1 MAKKITDETPLQRFE
16 DDWGGTYSSGQ
27 NAGKEWG
34 KTRGEVERVIKEKV
48 ATMEQNIDGKVG
60 GVIVNNSE
68 VSKDANGK
76 VNITIPTVSN
86 DVTNASNPNAAQA
99 GAVAQH
105 INSINSNMIADIQLG
120 ETSQDGTMVELL
132 FFNAN
137 GDRLDDLTVMIPA
150 AQDVGEIIQPVITT
164 ELLTS
169 ARIKL
174 GDSISLRWGYDCLRK
189 FEGSSERVNYP
200 AQTVAVTV
208 KIGTTTVYTETHA
221 QVAVGT
227 LNTLTLSPDIINQA
241 GTVSISVVATTPI
254 DEETKTS
261 RGSKSVTVI
270 TMDLATTFDPASQL
284 ALSNGYTDAA
294 GQIAIPYTYTVP
306 TGTILKVWVD
316 GVLDAT
322 ENISGTGRNYIYL
335 TASNLSAGRHNVQL
349 IADSAGLLSNAVSV
363 DVLKAGGDTPYL
375 GLRLNTDVSSISS
388 MPLPYDYGSTPL
400 ALAVNQFEE
409 LQLDLAAWNNA
420 SLNSTIYVAVDGV
433 TTQTLS
439 ADRTLQTMSQR
450 FDTAGTHTM
459 TITNGTVVRTFSVVV
474 SAASGVTETETVGYR
489 TKLTATGRSNSEANP
504 ADWGG
509 ITSFQGVDWRTN
521 GWNRGSDG
529 VDSLLLTNGAKAVI
543 DVKPF
548 VQDMTD
554 GDYSIQN
561 RGMTLE
567 MEIMVSQVME
577 RGATI
582 IQSLCDNNNDGY
594 PMGIRIT
601 TEEAG
606 LYFGGVEEITT
617 AEDLVDENGNYI
629 DYEGNIVDEANK
641 VPLKITRPHSTA
653 MNIAIDKW
661 IHLAFVV
668 QPVVDGY
675 GLAMLFINGVLSRA
689 NRYTT
694 SLRQNTPAPITI
706 DSDKADVRIRSLRY
720 YRTPLSADEA
730 VGNWIIDR
738 PTAQQ
743 IQNCHQRNAVGD
755 SNNTTDSDGNIAI
768 NHDTLLNR
776 GRGILTIIRSTDTIA
791 DGAAAGSG
799 TGLSQ
804 MFRCKDKKENFKAD
818 LVKWEPPLDGNG
830 NPIGDGFE
838 ARNIRMRIQGTS
850 SVKYPY
856 KNLRIYLT
864 TQQGDAARSLAIGG
878 VDVTDS
884 AGGYPLRGAGN
895 SIEQAV
901 ICAKTDFVDSSL
913 VMNTGG
919 AHLFNN
925 IMHQLNLDTP
935 PQQYDAR
942 VRQAIDGLPCDVY
955 AGTSENGQLTYCG
968 QFVLNNEK
976 SKSSKIFG
984 MEGVKDANG
993 NEVGYGGFGGTGAQF
1008 SANETSKWHFA
1019 YKSGDQYIRL
1029 WNSTNNQWGNAIQL
1043 GDAAQCGFSV
1053 SNSQIAQTNGH
1064 PNDTTTWSNTP
1075 PSTTSSKPFLWLK
1088 RTESGTSTYYHIT
1101 GPLTF
1106 ALEALNNA
1114 SPMTLFQ
1121 PAGSANSDALADQLA
1136 AEFDNGFE
1144 FNHPEDAKWAN
1155 VDEGQWDNSK
1165 NKWSVK
1171 PLPGARAAVRRFMGW
1186 IYDCVPSA
1194 MRTNPD
1200 YGTQAGWSD
1209 ASKQKWV
1216 STKFKNEIAQ
1226 YFDLNHLLTYYLFT
1240 DYWASV
1246 DQRAKNIIWRTW
1258 DGLKWYSTYYD
1269 GDTAMSIRNDAFMV
1283 YLYNVTRD
1291 TYDSERAKY
1300 AFEGHNSWLWCL
1312 VLANFEDE
1320 LKQCAANLRNQ
1331 LTTEV
1336 MLNEFNNIM
1345 QGNWSERQYNK
1356 SGKLKYIDTIN
1367 DLNYVYTLTGN
1378 RELHRTQFI
1387 TDRARLLDAR
1397 YGSGNY
1403 NGDVITFTV
1412 VRNSSD
1418 TPSALTLKSGDLYYF
1433 GYKLNGLWLQG
1444 PSRAAAGES
1453 LTLNFTQTLATN
1465 DPLMLGGASCI
1476 KELDFTGMGSQLNGT
1491 VGLSLCTM
1499 LSKLVMPATNG
1510 AANAP
1515 LTLGDTAKLEYVDI
1529 TGQTAVNTGTVGMFD
1544 ISKHTRLSTF
1554 LAGGTTLTNIKL
1566 PEGSPLETLVMPS
1579 TLQTLTL
1586 RYLPKLKH
1594 SGLILQGTSNITAL
1608 NFAECPNLSWQTL
1621 MQQCPNIDHIRIEG
1635 MSGRVRSSMLR
1646 PFMNGFRG
1654 LTATG
1659 TEQTYPALIGKVQ
1672 LLDVV
1677 DDFETMQSFFALCGL
1692 ELEQCQYT
1700 EYVFDDTETDPA
1712 NITNEDNQTG
1722 YAYRVEGQEYGVET
1736 PNGYTRSGHVK
1747 VIHDKC
1753 VPVMGLVK
1761 NVTENGQNK
1770 RYMHITPLSKENY
1783 TLFADGTSAAN
1794 AITDNEGIGQDAF
1807 LYVPKYFYKG
1817 VNNYMS
1823 AKKHLFLSGL
1833 TTVPSS
1839 SFTNM
1844 RLVQIPA
1851 MTKFAGQCLDISGS
1865 WLDLAVQGELGVG
1878 NPVLNWIG
1886 TASLYNT
1893 YRVDVSGGFKQVRFP
1908 GLRHNYA
1915 GFAFADADGKCI
1927 SAQSFTMTD
1936 VAGNPAD
1943 FDNEIGDY
1951 IFVNVPDN
1959 AAYLYFSMIATNEA
1973 KFVNGSAFGAMPVTN
1988 QQGTVTGYAAVLLTD
2003 STEIEAIEPNWVEHK
2018 PELIGLYQG
2027 FAEGITTGGT
2037 PTSGLRSLSGKNTSR
2052 GNGTST
2058 INAWTYDSDGNPTD
2072 YPSDSINGTA
2082 QDFYNLARIRT
2093 SQTTVDDGE
2102 YTTVPYETSKDMA
2115 NLMMAW
2121 FGTRDCETICG
2132 NGSTSSYTTG
2142 LRNSRGMGDTRIS
2155 GGSSS
2160 NTTGLNKMWG
2170 LEAWTASMYEWMDNG
2185 CLNAPSF
2192 DTFYKEHRV
2201 EQSNWV
2207 VDYQLNI
2214 KQQDGNERR
2223 VKMATTNQASNVARV
2238 RFGRFC
2244 DIVASAYA
2252 GDSVYATCYAC
2263 YQSANSGKGRVLGR
2277 SGSYALAFAGV
2288 ACAYTNYAASY
2299 SSAYG
2304 GGRLCFFGKIENE
2317 EDVL

>member
-1 MAKKITDETPLQRFE
+1 MAKKITDNTPIQNFE
-16 DDWGGTYSSGQ
+16 DDWGGTYQSGA

-34 KTRGEVERVIKEKV
+34 KTRGEVERVIKAKV
-48 ATMEQNIDGKVG
+48 ASIETAVGGKVA
-60 GVIVNNSE
+60 GVVVNNSE
-68 VSKDANGK
+68 VAKDANGK
-76 VNITIPTVSN
+76 VNLSIPTVSN

-105 INSINSNMIADIQLG
+105 INAINSNLIADIQLG
-120 ETSQDGTMVELL
+120 ETNQDGTMVELN

-137 GDRLDDLTVMIPA
+137 GDKLEDLTVMIPA
-150 AQDVGEIIQPVITT
+150 AQDIGEIIQPVITT

-189 FEGSSERVNYP
+189 FEGASERVNYP
-200 AQTVAVTV
+200 AQTVVVTV

-241 GTVSISVVATTPI
+241 GTVSISVVASTPV
-254 DEETKTS
+254 DEEVKTS

-270 TMDLATTFDPASQL
+270 TMSLATTFDPASQL
-284 ALSNGYTDAA
+284 ALTNGYTNAA

-306 TGTILKVWVD
+306 TDTTLRVWVD

-322 ENISGTGRNYIYL
+322 NTISGTGRNYVYL
-335 TASNLSAGRHNVQL
+335 TASNLAAGRHNIQL
-349 IADSAGLLSNAVSV
+349 IAESAGLLSNAVCV
-363 DVLKAGGDTPYL
+363 DVLKAGGTTPYI
-375 GLRLNTDVSSISS
+375 GLRLATDVSQLSS
-388 MPLPYDYGSTPL
+388 MPLTYAYGSTAL
-400 ALAVNQFEE
+400 ALAVAQFEE
-409 LQLDLAAWNNA
+409 LQLDLAAWNNDG
-420 SLNSTIYVAVDGV
+420 LTSTILIAVDGI

-439 ADRTLQTMSQR
+439 ADRTLQTISQR

-459 TITNGTVVRTFSVVV
+459 TITNGTSVRTFSVVV
-474 SAASGVTETETVGYR
+474 AAAAGVTETETVGYR
-489 TKLTATGRSNSEANP
+489 TKLTAVGRSNGESNP
-504 ADWGG
+504 ANWGG
-509 ITSFQGVDWRTN
+509 ITAFQGVDWRTN

-529 VDSLLLTNGAKAVI
+529 VDTLLLTNGSKAVI

-548 VQDMTD
+548 VQDETD

-582 IQSLCDNNNDGY
+582 LHCLCDNDGQGY
-594 PMGIRIT
+594 PMGIKIT

-617 AEDLVDENGNYI
+617 AEDNVDENGNYI

-668 QPVVDGY
+668 QPVSG
-675 GLAMLFINGVLSRA
+675 GEGIAMLFINGALSRA
-689 NRYTT
+689 NTYVT

-730 VGNWIIDR
+730 LSNWIIDR
-738 PTAQQ
+738 PTAAQ
-743 IQNCHQRNAVGD
+743 IQTAHQRNAVGD

-768 NHDTLLNR
+768 NHDTLLNK
-776 GRGILTIIRSTDTIA
+776 GRGILTIIRSTDTIS

-804 MFRCKDKKENFKAD
+804 LFRCKDKKENFKAD
-818 LVKWEPPLDGNG
+818 LVRWEPPLDGSG
-830 NPIGDGFE
+830 NPIGEGFE

-864 TQQGDAARSLAIGG
+864 TQQGDADRSLTIGG
-878 VDVTDS
+878 VDVTETAD
-884 AGGYPLRGAGN
+884 GYPLRGSGN
-895 SIEQAV
+895 SVAQAV

-913 VMNTGG
+913 TMNTGG
-919 AHLFNN
+919 AHLFHN

-935 PQQYDAR
+935 PQEYDAR
-942 VRQAIDGLPCDVY
+942 VRQAIDGIPCDIY
-955 AGTSENGQLTYCG
+955 AATSENGQLTYCG

-1008 SANETSKWHFA
+1008 SANGTSKWHFA

-1053 SNSQIAQTNGH
+1053 SNSQIAQTNAQTGETNGH

-1121 PAGSANSDALADQLA
+1121 PAGSANSTALSNQLA
-1136 AEFDNGFE
+1136 AEWDDGFE

-1171 PLPGARAAVRRFMGW
+1171 PLPGARAAVHRFMGW

-1194 MRTNPD
+1194 MRSNPD

-1209 ASKQKWV
+1209 VSKAKWV
-1216 STKFKNEIAQ
+1216 SSKFKNEISN
-1226 YFDLNHLLTYYLFT
+1226 YFNLNHLLTYYLFT

-1258 DGLKWYSTYYD
+1258 DGLKWWATYYD

-1320 LKQCAANLRNQ
+1320 LKECATRLRNQ
-1331 LTTEV
+1331 LTIEV

-1356 SGKLKYIDTIN
+1356 SGKLKYIDTIH
-1367 DLNYVYTLTGN
+1367 DLNYIYTLTGN
-1378 RELHRTQFI
+1378 RELHRTQFL

-1397 YGSGNY
+1397 YGAGNY

-1418 TPSALTLKSGDLYYF
+1418 TPSSMTLKSGDLYYF

-1476 KELDFTGMGSQLNGT
+1476 KELDFTNMGVQLNGT

-1499 LSKLVMPATNG
+1499 LAKLVMPATYG
-1510 AANAP
+1510 VANAP
-1515 LTLGDTAKLEYVDI
+1515 LTLGNTSKLEYVDI
-1529 TGQTAVNTGTVGMFD
+1529 TGQTAIHTGTSGVFD
-1544 ISKHTRLSTF
+1544 ISKHTRLTTL
-1554 LAGGTTLTNIKL
+1554 LAGGTNLTSIVL

-1586 RYLPKLKH
+1586 RYLPKLRH
-1594 SGLILQGTSNITAL
+1594 SGLTLQGTTNITAL
-1608 NFAECPNLSWQTL
+1608 NFAECPYLSWQTIL
-1621 MQQCPNIDHIRIEG
+1621 TQCTNIDHVRIEG

-1646 PFMNGFRG
+1646 PFMSGYRG
-1654 LTATG
+1654 LTAQG

-1672 LLDVV
+1672 LIDVV
-1677 DDFETMQSFFALCGL
+1677 DDFETMRSFFAQCGL
-1692 ELEQCQYT
+1692 ELEAASYSQYI
-1700 EYVFDDTETDPA
+1700 FDDTETDPA
-1712 NITNEDNQTG
+1712 NITNEDNLTG
-1722 YAYRVEGQEYGVET
+1722 YDYRQGVT
-1736 PNGYTRSGHVK
+1736 STQAKPNGYEGSGHVK
-1747 VIHDKC
+1747 LIRDKSQLC
-1753 VPVMGLVK
+1753 SGRVNNSTHKMR
-1761 NVTENGQNK
+1761 VTK
-1770 RYMHITPLSKENY
+1770 LSKNSLTE
-1783 TLFADGTSAAN
+1783 TADGN
-1794 AITDNEGIGQDAF
+1794 AFNPTDPNGEEYDVF
-1807 LYVPKYFYKG
+1807 MYLPHYWYKG
-1817 VNNYMS
+1817 VNDYKNARKHFFVS
-1823 AKKHLFLSGL
+1823 ANDQCPASTATNTIHYQLSNILYVSGKAITNELYSSGATVDDCL
-1833 TTVPSS
+1833 TTA
-1839 SFTNM
+1839 T
-1844 RLVQIPA
+1844 
-1851 MTKFAGQCLDISGS
+1851 
-1865 WLDLAVQGELGVG
+1865 EL
-1878 NPVLNWIG
+1878 
-1886 TASLYNT
+1886 ST
-1893 YRVDVSGGFKQVRFP
+1893 YRVLVEGMKQVRFP
-1908 GLRHNYA
+1908 GINHSYFSHVFEDANGNILSIDRLLM
-1915 GFAFADADGKCI
+1915 ADV
-1927 SAQSFTMTD
+1927 S
-1936 VAGNPAD
+1936 GNPAD
-1943 FDNEIGDY
+1943 FMNDEGDY
-1951 IFVNVPDN
+1951 DFRTIPEG
-1959 AAYLYFSMIATNEA
+1959 AKYLYFCCRNAAAA
-1973 KFVNGSAFGAMPVTN
+1973 KSGVEVI
-1988 QQGTVTGYAAVLLTD
+1988 VTD
-2003 STEIEAIEPNWVEHK
+2003 SSEIEAIEPNWVEHL
-2018 PELIGLYQG
+2018 PELIGVYQG
-2027 FAEGITTGGT
+2027 YAAGITTGGT
-2037 PTSGLRSLSGKNTSR
+2037 PTSGLRSISGKVVSR
-2052 GNGTST
+2052 GSGTST
-2058 INAWTYDSDGNPTD
+2058 QVNTWSYDSDGNPT
-2072 YPSDSINGTA
+2072 SFTSGTRINGTA
-2082 QDFYNLARIRT
+2082 LDFYNLARVRT
-2093 SQTTVDDGE
+2093 AQTGVQNGE

-2115 NLMMAW
+2115 NLLMAW
-2121 FGTRDCETICG
+2121 FGTRDVETIVG
-2132 NGSTSSYTTG
+2132 RGSNAGETTG
-2142 LRNSRGMGDTRIS
+2142 VRNAIAFGDSDYTAQ
-2155 GGSSS
+2155 
-2160 NTTGLNKMWG
+2160 NQHNKMWG
-2170 LEAWTASMYEWMDNG
+2170 LECWTASTYEWMDNG
-2185 CLNAPSF
+2185 SF
-2192 DTFYKEHRV
+2192 NTRPFKQFLKDHRPD
-2201 EQSNWV
+2201 NNTNDPI
-2207 VDYQLNI
+2207 DYYYNI
-2214 KQQDGNERR
+2214 LQQDGNERR
-2223 VKMATTNQASNVARV
+2223 VKAATTNQATNVARV
-2238 RFGRFC
+2238 RFGRYC
-2244 DIVASAYA
+2244 DIVVGSYA
-2252 GDSVYATCYAC
+2252 GDTSYATCYAA
-2263 YQSANSGKGRVLGR
+2263 YQSSNGSRGRVLGR
-2277 SGSYALAFAGV
+2277 SLYNANAHAGV
-2288 ACAYTNYAASY
+2288 ACSNTKYAY
-2299 SSAYG
+2299 SSSNASN
-2304 GGRLCFFGKIENE
+2304 GGRLCFFGEIENE
-2317 EDVL
+2317 EDLL

>member
-1 MAKKITDETPLQRFE
+1 MAKKVTVDQEITSLDQP
-16 DDWGGTYSSGQ
+16 WGGTYANGQ
-27 NAGKEWG
+27 EWGLKKERVEEFLKGKLSAHETSIAGK
-34 KTRGEVERVIKEKV
+34 V
-48 ATMEQNIDGKVG
+48 A
-60 GVIVNNSE
+60 GVIVNNTE
-68 VSKDANGK
+68 VTKDANGK
-76 VNITIPTVSN
+76 ISIIVPSVTT
-86 DVTNASNPNAAQA
+86 DVTNPSNANAAQA
-99 GAVAQH
+99 GAVASE
-105 INSINSNMIADIQLG
+105 INAINSNLIADIQLG
-120 ETSQDGTMVELL
+120 ETSSDGSMIELN
-132 FFNAN
+132 FFNAA
-137 GDRLDDLTVMIPA
+137 GDKLDDLTVMIPA
-150 AQDVGEIIQPVITT
+150 AQEVGEIIQPVITT
-164 ELLTS
+164 ELLTAS
-169 ARIKL
+169 RIKL

-189 FEGSSERVNYP
+189 FEGASERVNYP
-200 AQTVAVTV
+200 AQTVVVTV
-208 KIGTTTVYTETHA
+208 KIGTTTVYSETHA

-227 LNTLTLSPDIINQA
+227 LNTLTLSPEIINQA

-254 DEETKTS
+254 DEEVKTS

-284 ALSNGYTDAA
+284 ALSNGYTNAA

-306 TGTILKVWVD
+306 TGTTLKVWVD

-322 ENISGTGRNYIYL
+322 ETISGTGRNYVYL
-335 TASNLSAGRHNVQL
+335 TAANLSAGRHNVQL

-363 DVLKAGGDTPYL
+363 DVLKAGNNTPYI
-375 GLRLNTDVSSISS
+375 GLRLYTNVEQLSD
-388 MPLPYDYGSTPL
+388 MPLAYAYGSTALPL
-400 ALAVNQFEE
+400 TVSQFEE
-409 LQLDLAAWNNA
+409 LQLDLAAWNSE
-420 SLNSTIYVAVDGV
+420 SLNSTIYISVDGV

-439 ADRTLQTMSQR
+439 ADRTLQAISQR

-459 TITNGTVVRTFSVVV
+459 TISNGTSVRTFSVTVA
-474 SAASGVTETETVGYR
+474 AASGVTETETVGYR
-489 TKLTATGRSNSEANP
+489 TKLTATGRSNGESNP

-509 ITSFQGVDWRTN
+509 ITSFMGVDWRTN

-529 VDSLLLTNGAKAVI
+529 VDTLLLTNGAKAVI

-582 IQSLCDNNNDGY
+582 IHCLCDNNNDGY
-594 PMGIRIT
+594 PMGIKVT

-617 AEDLVDENGNYI
+617 AEDLVDDNGNYI

-706 DSDKADVRIRSLRY
+706 DSDKADVKIRSLRY

-743 IQNCHQRNAVGD
+743 IQATHQRNAVGD

-791 DGAAAGSG
+791 DGAAAGTG

-818 LVKWEPPLDGNG
+818 LVKWEPPLDSNG

-838 ARNIRMRIQGTS
+838 ARNVRLRIQGTS

-864 TQQGDAARSLAIGG
+864 TQQGDVARSLSIGG
-878 VDVTDS
+878 VDVTDT
-884 AGGYPLRGAGN
+884 AKGYAMRGSGN
-895 SIEQAV
+895 SIEQSV
-901 ICAKTDFVDSSL
+901 LCAKTDFVDSSL
-913 VMNTGG
+913 AMNTGG

-935 PQQYDAR
+935 PQEYDAR

-955 AGTSENGQLTYCG
+955 AATSETGALTYMG
-968 QFVLNNEK
+968 QFVLNSEK
-976 SKSSKIFG
+976 SKSGTIFG
-984 MEGVKDANG
+984 MEGV
-993 NEVGYGGFGGTGAQF
+993 
-1008 SANETSKWHFA
+1008 S
-1019 YKSGDQYIRL
+1019 
-1029 WNSTNNQWGNAIQL
+1029 
-1043 GDAAQCGFSV
+1043 GFSGGENNPM
-1053 SNSQIAQTNGH
+1053 SI
-1064 PNDTTTWSNTP
+1064 
-1075 PSTTSSKPFLWLK
+1075 
-1088 RTESGTSTYYHIT
+1088 
-1101 GPLTF
+1101 
-1106 ALEALNNA
+1106 ALEALNNS

-1121 PAGSANSDALADQLA
+1121 PAGSANSTALANQLA

-1144 FNHPEDAKWAN
+1144 FNFPEDAVWAN
-1155 VDEGQWDNSK
+1155 IDEGQWDDSK
-1165 NKWSVK
+1165 GKWSVK
-1171 PLPGARAAVRRFMGW
+1171 PVAGARNAIKRWMGW
-1186 IYDCVPSA
+1186 IYDCVPAA

-1216 STKFKNEIAQ
+1216 SNKFKSEISQ
-1226 YFDLNHLLTYYLFT
+1226 YFNLNHLLTYYLFT

-1246 DQRAKNIIWRTW
+1246 DQRAKNILWRTW
-1258 DGLKWYSTYYD
+1258 DGLIWWATYYD
-1269 GDTAMSIRNDAFMV
+1269 GDTSVGIRNDAFLV

-1320 LKQCAANLRNQ
+1320 LKQCATNLRNQ

-1336 MLNEFNNIM
+1336 MLNEFNNVM

-1378 RELHRTQFI
+1378 RELHRTQFL

-1397 YGSGNY
+1397 YGAGNY

-1418 TPSALTLKSGDLYYF
+1418 TPSSMTLKSGDLYYF

-1476 KELDFTGMGSQLNGT
+1476 KELDLTGMGSQLNGT

-1515 LTLGDTAKLEYVDI
+1515 LTLGDTMKLEYVDI
-1529 TGQTAVNTGTVGMFD
+1529 TGQTAVNTGTAGMFD
-1544 ISKHTRLSTF
+1544 ISKHSRLTTF
-1554 LAGGTTLTNIKL
+1554 LAGGTSLTNIKL
-1566 PEGSPLETLVMPS
+1566 PEGAPVETLVMPS

-1586 RYLPKLKH
+1586 RYLPKLHH
-1594 SGLILQGTSNITAL
+1594 SGLTLQGTSNITAL
-1608 NFAECPNLSWQTL
+1608 NFAECPYLSWQTI
-1621 MQQCPNIDHIRIEG
+1621 MQMCPNIDHVRIEG

-1646 PFMNGFRG
+1646 PFMSGFRG

-1672 LLDVV
+1672 LIDVV
-1677 DDFETMQSFFALCGL
+1677 DDFDEMKSFFTLCGL
-1692 ELEQCQYT
+1692 EIEAAPYSH
-1700 EYVFDDTETDPA
+1700 YIFDDLVTDPA

-1722 YAYRVEGQEYGVET
+1722 RDYATSQTYESGTKEYYIGNYEA
-1736 PNGYTRSGHVK
+1736 SGHVK
-1747 VIHDKC
+1747 LLHDKC
-1753 VPVMGLVK
+1753 QLCSGIVNPRSGKM
-1761 NVTENGQNK
+1761 NVTK
-1770 RYMHITPLSKENY
+1770 LSKDSLTE
-1783 TLFADGTSAAN
+1783 TADGNTFN
-1794 AITDNEGIGQDAF
+1794 PTDPNGEGFDVF
-1807 LYVPKYFYKG
+1807 MYLPKYWYKG
-1817 VNNYMS
+1817 VNDYKN
-1823 AKKHLFLSGL
+1823 ARKHFFLSSFDDCPVSSA
-1833 TTVPSS
+1833 TTLRYNMEDVLHTSGKAIDNRIYDDGDIVDALLVTATECSVYKVP
-1839 SFTNM
+1839 
-1844 RLVQIPA
+1844 
-1851 MTKFAGQCLDISGS
+1851 
-1865 WLDLAVQGELGVG
+1865 
-1878 NPVLNWIG
+1878 
-1886 TASLYNT
+1886 
-1893 YRVDVSGGFKQVRFP
+1893 VDGMKQVRFP
-1908 GLRHNYA
+1908 GINHSYFSHVFTDENGVVISIDNLLM
-1915 GFAFADADGKCI
+1915 ADA
-1927 SAQSFTMTD
+1927 S
-1936 VAGNPAD
+1936 GNPAD
-1943 FDNEIGDY
+1943 FMNDEGDY
-1951 IFVNVPDN
+1951 DFRDVPEN
-1959 AAYLYFSMIATNEA
+1959 AKYLYFTCRNL
-1973 KFVNGSAFGAMPVTN
+1973 SAEKDCAEVIVTN
-1988 QQGTVTGYAAVLLTD
+1988 SPD
-2003 STEIEAIEPNWVEHK
+2003 IEAIEPDWVEHK
-2018 PELIGLYQG
+2018 SELIGVYQG
-2027 FAEGITTGGT
+2027 FATGVTTGGT
-2037 PTSGLRSLSGKNTSR
+2037 ATSGLRSISGKVVSR
-2052 GNGTST
+2052 GNNTQTTNTTWKYDAEG
-2058 INAWTYDSDGNPTD
+2058 NATALATTKL
-2072 YPSDSINGTA
+2072 NGTA
-2082 QDFYNLARIRT
+2082 QDFFNLASVRNA
-2093 SQTTVDDGE
+2093 QTGVVNGE
-2102 YTTVPYETSKDMA
+2102 YSTVPYETSKDMA
-2115 NLMMAW
+2115 NLLMVW
-2121 FGTRDCETICG
+2121 FGTRDVETLVG
-2132 NGSTSSYTTG
+2132 RGSSAGETTG
-2142 LRNSRGMGDTRIS
+2142 VRNSIAFGDTSYIAQ
-2155 GGSSS
+2155 
-2160 NTTGLNKMWG
+2160 NQHNKMWG
-2170 LEAWTASMYEWMDNG
+2170 LECWTASTYEWTDKG
-2185 CLNAPSF
+2185 CLNAPSWTAF
-2192 DTFYKEHRV
+2192 KAAKRPVNSAYVSDKY
-2201 EQSNWV
+2201 
-2207 VDYQLNI
+2207 YNI
-2214 KQQDGNERR
+2214 MQQDGNERR
-2223 VKMATTNQASNVARV
+2223 VKAAYDSSKWQNNLARV
-2238 RFGRFC
+2238 RFGRYC
-2244 DIVASAYA
+2244 DIVAGSYA
-2252 GDSVYATCYAC
+2252 GDTTYATCYAA
-2263 YQSANSGKGRVLGR
+2263 YQSTHADKGRVLGR
-2277 SGSYALAFAGV
+2277 SHSNARAHAGV
-2288 ACAYTNYAASY
+2288 AYSDTYGAS
-2299 SSAYG
+2299 SHSLTHG
-2304 GGRLCFFGKIENE
+2304 GGRLCFFGEIENE
-2317 EDVL
+2317 DELL

>member
-1 MAKKITDETPLQRFE
+1 MGKKITDTTPIQNFE
-16 DDWGGTYSSGQ
+16 DDWGGTYQSGP

-34 KTRGEVERVIKEKV
+34 KQRGEVERVIKAKV
-48 ATMEQNIDGKVG
+48 ATMESNISGKVG
-60 GVIVNNSE
+60 GVIVNNTE
-68 VSKDANGK
+68 VQKDANGK
-76 VNITIPTVSN
+76 VSLSIPTVSN

-120 ETSQDGTMVELL
+120 DTSQDGSMVALNFYNAQGDLL
-132 FFNAN
+132 E
-137 GDRLDDLTVMIPA
+137 DLTVMIPA
-150 AQDVGEIIQPVITT
+150 AQEVGEIIQPVITT

-189 FEGSSERVNYP
+189 FEGASERVNYP

-227 LNTLTLSPDIINQA
+227 LNTLTLSPEIINQA

-306 TGTILKVWVD
+306 TDTTLRVWVD

-322 ENISGTGRNYIYL
+322 TTISGTGRNYVYL

-349 IADSAGLLSNAVSV
+349 IAESAGLLSNAVCV
-363 DVLKAGGDTPYL
+363 DVLKAGSTTPYI
-375 GLRLNTDVSSISS
+375 GLRLKTDVSQITD
-388 MPLPYDYGSTPL
+388 MPLTYAYGSTAL
-400 ALAVNQFEE
+400 ALAVAQFEDLE
-409 LQLDLAAWNNA
+409 LDLAAWNNDA
-420 SLNSTIYVAVDGV
+420 LTSTILIAVDGV
-433 TTQTLS
+433 TTQTLT
-439 ADRTLQTMSQR
+439 ADRTLQAISQR
-450 FDTAGTHTM
+450 FDTAGTHAM
-459 TITNGTVVRTFSVVV
+459 TITNGTSVRTFSVVV
-474 SAASGVTETETVGYR
+474 AAAAGVTETETVGYR
-489 TKLTATGRSNSEANP
+489 TKLTATGRSNSESNP

-529 VDSLLLTNGAKAVI
+529 VDTLLLTNGARAVI

-548 VQDMTD
+548 VQDETD

-567 MEIMVSQVME
+567 MEIMISQVME
-577 RGATI
+577 RGATVLHC
-582 IQSLCDNNNDGY
+582 LCDNGGQGY
-594 PMGIRIT
+594 PMGVKIT

-641 VPLKITRPHSTA
+641 VPLKVTRPYGTA

-668 QPVVDGY
+668 QPVSG
-675 GLAMLFINGVLSRA
+675 GQGIAMLFINGVLSRA
-689 NRYTT
+689 NTYVT
-694 SLRQNTPAPITI
+694 SLRQNTPAGITI

-730 VGNWIIDR
+730 LSNWIIDR

-743 IQNCHQRNAVGD
+743 IQTCHQRNAVGD
-755 SNNTTDSDGNIAI
+755 TNNTTDSDGNIAI
-768 NHDTLLNR
+768 NHDTLLNK

-818 LVKWEPPLDGNG
+818 LVRWEPPLDSQG
-830 NPIGDGFE
+830 NPIGEGFE

-864 TQQGDAARSLAIGG
+864 TQQGDAARSLSIGG
-878 VDVTDS
+878 VDVTDT
-884 AGGYPLRGAGN
+884 AGGYPLRGSGN

-901 ICAKTDFVDSSL
+901 FCAKTDFVDSSL
-913 VMNTGG
+913 TMNTGG
-919 AHLFNN
+919 AHLFHN

-935 PQQYDAR
+935 PQAYDAR

-955 AGTSENGQLTYCG
+955 AATSENGALTYCG
-968 QFVLNNEK
+968 QFILNNEK
-976 SKSSKIFG
+976 SKSDKIFG
-984 MEGVKDANG
+984 MSGVKDSGG
-993 NEVGYGGFGGTGAQF
+993 NTVDFRYYENQGTEEEPNMVLVG
-1008 SANETSKWHFA
+1008 
-1019 YKSGDQYIRL
+1019 
-1029 WNSTNNQWGNAIQL
+1029 
-1043 GDAAQCGFSV
+1043 
-1053 SNSQIAQTNGH
+1053 
-1064 PNDTTTWSNTP
+1064 PDT
-1075 PSTTSSKPFLWLK
+1075 KPI
-1088 RTESGTSTYYHIT
+1088 S
-1101 GPLTF
+1101 
-1106 ALEALNNA
+1106 LEALNNA

-1121 PAGSANSDALADQLA
+1121 PAGSASSTALSNQLA

-1144 FNHPEDAKWAN
+1144 FNYPEDA
-1155 VDEGQWDNSK
+1155 V
-1165 NKWSVK
+1165 WSTIGTGKYADWGGAQTAVK
-1171 PLPGARAAVRRFMGW
+1171 RLFGW

-1194 MRTNPD
+1194 MRSNPD
-1200 YGTQAGWSD
+1200 YGTQQGWSD
-1209 ASKQKWV
+1209 ESKAKWV
-1216 STKFKNEIAQ
+1216 SNKFKTEISS
-1226 YFDLNHLLTYYLFT
+1226 YFILNHLLTYYLFT

-1258 DGLKWYSTYYD
+1258 DGLHWYSTYYD

-1300 AFEGHNSWLWCL
+1300 AFEGHSSWLWCL

-1320 LKQCAANLRNQ
+1320 LKECATRLRNQ

-1356 SGKLKYIDTIN
+1356 SGKLKYIDTIH
-1367 DLNYVYTLTGN
+1367 DLNYIYTLTGN
-1378 RELHRTQFI
+1378 RELHRTQFL

-1397 YGSGNY
+1397 YGAGNY

-1412 VRNSSD
+1412 VRQSSD
-1418 TPSALTLKSGDLYYF
+1418 TASSLTLKSGDLYYF

-1444 PSRAAAGES
+1444 PTRADAGES

-1476 KELDFTGMGSQLNGT
+1476 KELDFTNMGSQLNGT

-1510 AANAP
+1510 VANAP
-1515 LTLGDTAKLEYVDI
+1515 LTLGNTAKLEYVDI
-1529 TGQTAVNTGTVGMFD
+1529 TGQTAIHTGTAGVFD
-1544 ISKHTRLSTF
+1544 ISKHTRLST
-1554 LAGGTTLTNIKL
+1554 LIAGGTSLHTIVL

-1579 TLQTLTL
+1579 SLQTLTL

-1594 SGLILQGTSNITAL
+1594 SGMTLQGTSNITAL
-1608 NFAECPNLSWQTL
+1608 NFDECPNLSWQTI
-1621 MQQCPNIDHIRIEG
+1621 MQQCPNIDHVRIEG

-1646 PFMNGFRG
+1646 PFMTGFRG
-1654 LTATG
+1654 LTASG
-1659 TEQTYPALIGKVQ
+1659 TEQTYPALIGRVQ
-1672 LLDVV
+1672 LIDVV
-1677 DDFETMQSFFALCGL
+1677 DDYETMKTFFAQCGL
-1692 ELEQCQYT
+1692 QLEEAQYT
-1700 EYVFDDTETDPA
+1700 EYIFNDAETDPC

-1722 YAYRVEGQEYGVET
+1722 YGYYSGEGTYQSHLSSNNQDWSDH
-1736 PNGYTRSGHVK
+1736 PLGYVKSGHVK
-1747 VIHDKC
+1747 IIHDKC
-1753 VPVMGLVK
+1753 VPVMGMVH
-1761 NVTENGQNK
+1761 NVTDPETSQTK
-1770 RYMHITPLSKENY
+1770 RWMHLTKLSKDNY
-1783 TLFADGTSAAN
+1783 GLFADGTSAAN
-1794 AITDNEGIGQDAF
+1794 AINDNEGIGQDAF

-1817 VNNYMS
+1817 VNNYL
-1823 AKKHLFLSGL
+1823 AEKKHLFLSGL
-1833 TTVPSS
+1833 TTKPLSS
-1839 SFTNM
+1839 ST
-1844 RLVQIPA
+1844 LSSLIQLSSL
-1851 MTKFAGQCLDISGS
+1851 TKFSGKCIDVSGS
-1865 WLDLAVQGELGVG
+1865 WLDLSVVG
-1878 NPVLNWIG
+1878 SLTVGSPVEDWIG
-1886 TASLYNT
+1886 TASLFNT
-1893 YRVDVSGGFKQVRFP
+1893 YRVDVRGGYKTIRFP

-1915 GFAFADADGKCI
+1915 GFVFTDESGNAI
-1927 SAQSFTMTD
+1927 SINQFVQTD
-1936 VAGNPAD
+1936 YVGNPGD

-1951 IFVNVPDN
+1951 VFCAIPEDAV
-1959 AAYLYFSMIATNEA
+1959 YLYFSMNANNETLFA
-1973 KFVNGSAFGAMPVTN
+1973 NGKAIGAMPIYDELGAVSA
-1988 QQGTVTGYAAVLLTD
+1988 YAAILLTD
-2003 STEIEAIEPNWVEHK
+2003 STEIEAVEPDWVEHK
-2018 PELIGLYQG
+2018 PELIGIYQG
-2027 FAEGITTGGT
+2027 FADGVTAGGIA
-2037 PTSGLRSLSGKNTSR
+2037 TSGLRSLSGKANSR
-2052 GNGTST
+2052 GNGT
-2058 INAWTYDSDGNPTD
+2058 ATYNNNWQYDNDGNPIGNL
-2072 YPSDSINGTA
+2072 PSNTLNGTA

-2093 SQTTVDDGE
+2093 SQTSVDDGE

-2115 NLMMAW
+2115 NLFMAW
-2121 FGTRDCETICG
+2121 FGTRDVESIVG
-2132 NGSTSSYTTG
+2132 VGSASTYTTG
-2142 LRNSRGMGDTRIS
+2142 SRNNLGMGDS
-2155 GGSSS
+2155 YQA
-2160 NTTGLNKMWG
+2160 GLNKMWG
-2170 LEAWTASMYEWMDNG
+2170 LEAWTGTMYEWMDNG

-2192 DTFYKEHRV
+2192 AAFLKAQRKEA
-2201 EQSNWV
+2201 SAWA
-2207 VDYQLNI
+2207 VDYHYNI
-2214 KQQDGNERR
+2214 KQQDGSERR
-2223 VKMATTNQASNVARV
+2223 VKAATANSATNVARV

-2244 DIVASAYA
+2244 DIVVSSYA
-2252 GDSVYATCYAC
+2252 GDSVYATCYSA
-2263 YQSANSGKGRVLGR
+2263 YQATSGGKGRVLGR
-2277 SGSYALAFAGV
+2277 SYYNAYAYAGV
-2288 ACAYTNYAASY
+2288 ACSYTLNAASNSY
-2299 SSAYG
+2299 TFY
-2304 GGRLCFFGKIENE
+2304 GGRLCFFGKIDNE
-2317 EDVL
+2317 EIVI

>member
-1 MAKKITDETPLQRFE
+1 MAKKVTVDQEITSLDQP
-16 DDWGGTYSSGQ
+16 WGGTYANGQ
-27 NAGKEWG
+27 EWG
-34 KTRGEVERVIKEKV
+34 LKKERVEEFLKGKLSAHETSIADKV
-48 ATMEQNIDGKVG
+48 A
-60 GVIVNNSE
+60 GVIVNNTE
-68 VSKDANGK
+68 VTKDANGK
-76 VNITIPTVSN
+76 VNLNIPTVSN
-86 DVTNASNPNAAQA
+86 DVTNISNPNAAQA

-105 INSINSNMIADIQLG
+105 INALNSNMIADIQLG
-120 ETSQDGTMVELL
+120 ETSQDGSMIELN
-132 FFNAN
+132 FFNAS
-137 GDRLDDLTVMIPA
+137 GDKLEDLTVMIPA
-150 AQDVGEIIQPVITT
+150 AQEVGEIIQPVITT
-164 ELLTS
+164 ELLTA

-189 FEGSSERVNYP
+189 FEGASERVNYP
-200 AQTVAVTV
+200 AQTVVVTV
-208 KIGTTTVYTETHA
+208 KIGTTTVYSETHA

-227 LNTLTLSPDIINQA
+227 LNTLTLSPEIINQA

-254 DEETKTS
+254 DEEVKTS

-270 TMDLATTFDPASQL
+270 TMDLATTFDPSSQL
-284 ALSNGYTDAA
+284 ALSNGYTNAA

-306 TGTILKVWVD
+306 TGTTLKVWVD

-322 ENISGTGRNYIYL
+322 ETISGTGRNYVYL
-335 TASNLSAGRHNVQL
+335 TAANLSAGRHNVQL

-363 DVLKAGGDTPYL
+363 DVLKAGSNTPYI
-375 GLRLNTDVSSISS
+375 GLRLYTNVEQLSD
-388 MPLPYDYGSTPL
+388 MPLAYAYGSTALPL
-400 ALAVNQFEE
+400 TVSQFEE
-409 LQLDLAAWNNA
+409 LQLDLAAWNSE
-420 SLNSTIYVAVDGV
+420 SLNSTIYISVDGV

-439 ADRTLQTMSQR
+439 ADRTLQAISQR

-459 TITNGTVVRTFSVVV
+459 TISNGTSVRTFSVTVA
-474 SAASGVTETETVGYR
+474 AASGVTETETVGYR
-489 TKLTATGRSNSEANP
+489 TKLTATGRSNGESNP

-509 ITSFQGVDWRTN
+509 ITSFMGVDWRTN

-529 VDSLLLTNGAKAVI
+529 VDTLLLTNGAKAVI

-582 IQSLCDNNNDGY
+582 IHCLCDNNNDGY
-594 PMGIRIT
+594 PMGIKVT

-617 AEDLVDENGNYI
+617 AEDLVDDNGNYI

-706 DSDKADVRIRSLRY
+706 DSDKADVKIRSLRY

-743 IQNCHQRNAVGD
+743 IQATHQRNAVGD

-791 DGAAAGSG
+791 DGAAAGTG

-818 LVKWEPPLDGNG
+818 LVKWEPPLDSNG

-838 ARNIRMRIQGTS
+838 ARNVRLRIQGTS

-864 TQQGDAARSLAIGG
+864 TQQGDVARSLSIGG
-878 VDVTDS
+878 VDVTDT
-884 AGGYPLRGAGN
+884 AKGYAMRGSGN
-895 SIEQAV
+895 SIEQSV
-901 ICAKTDFVDSSL
+901 LCAKTDFVDSSL
-913 VMNTGG
+913 AMNTGG

-935 PQQYDAR
+935 PQEYDSR

-955 AGTSENGQLTYCG
+955 AATSETGALTYMG
-968 QFVLNNEK
+968 QFVLNSEK
-976 SKSSKIFG
+976 SKSGTIFG
-984 MEGVKDANG
+984 MEGV
-993 NEVGYGGFGGTGAQF
+993 
-1008 SANETSKWHFA
+1008 S
-1019 YKSGDQYIRL
+1019 
-1029 WNSTNNQWGNAIQL
+1029 
-1043 GDAAQCGFSV
+1043 GFSGGENNPM
-1053 SNSQIAQTNGH
+1053 SI
-1064 PNDTTTWSNTP
+1064 
-1075 PSTTSSKPFLWLK
+1075 
-1088 RTESGTSTYYHIT
+1088 
-1101 GPLTF
+1101 
-1106 ALEALNNA
+1106 ALEALNNS

-1121 PAGSANSDALADQLA
+1121 PAGSANSTALANQLA

-1144 FNHPEDAKWAN
+1144 FNFPEDAVWAN
-1155 VDEGQWDNSK
+1155 IDEGQWDDSK
-1165 NKWSVK
+1165 GKWSVK
-1171 PLPGARAAVRRFMGW
+1171 PVAGARNAIKRWMGW
-1186 IYDCVPSA
+1186 IYDCVPAA

-1216 STKFKNEIAQ
+1216 SNKFKSEISQ
-1226 YFDLNHLLTYYLFT
+1226 YFNLNHLLTYYLFT

-1246 DQRAKNIIWRTW
+1246 DQRAKNILWRTW
-1258 DGLKWYSTYYD
+1258 DGLIWWATYYD
-1269 GDTAMSIRNDAFMV
+1269 GDTSVGIRNDAFLV

-1320 LKQCAANLRNQ
+1320 LKQCATNLRNQ

-1336 MLNEFNNIM
+1336 MLNEFNNVM

-1378 RELHRTQFI
+1378 RELHRTQFL

-1397 YGSGNY
+1397 YGAGNY

-1418 TPSALTLKSGDLYYF
+1418 TPSSLTLKSGDLYYF

-1476 KELDFTGMGSQLNGT
+1476 KELDLTGMGSQLNGT

-1515 LTLGDTAKLEYVDI
+1515 LTLGDTMKLEYVDI
-1529 TGQTAVNTGTVGMFD
+1529 TGQTAVNTGTAGMFD
-1544 ISKHTRLSTF
+1544 ISKHSRLTTF
-1554 LAGGTTLTNIKL
+1554 LAGGTSLTNIKL
-1566 PEGSPLETLVMPS
+1566 PEGSPLQTLVMPS

-1586 RYLPKLKH
+1586 RYLPRLTH
-1594 SGLILQGTSNITAL
+1594 SGMTLQGTSNITAL
-1608 NFAECPNLSWQTL
+1608 NFAECPNLSWQTIL
-1621 MQQCPNIDHIRIEG
+1621 TMCPNIDHVRIEG

-1646 PFMNGFRG
+1646 PFMSGYRG

-1672 LLDVV
+1672 LIDVV
-1677 DDFETMQSFFALCGL
+1677 DDFETMQAFFALCGL
-1692 ELEQCQYT
+1692 ELEAAKYSQYI
-1700 EYVFDDTETDPA
+1700 FDDLVTDPA
-1712 NITNEDNQTG
+1712 NITNMDNLTGKDYPSGQTYSAG
-1722 YAYRVEGQEYGVET
+1722 TKEYYVG
-1736 PNGYTRSGHVK
+1736 NYQASGHVK
-1747 VIHDKC
+1747 LIHDKC
-1753 VPVMGLVK
+1753 QLCSGIINPRSGKM
-1761 NVTENGQNK
+1761 NVTK
-1770 RYMHITPLSKENY
+1770 LSKNSLTE
-1783 TLFADGTSAAN
+1783 TADGNTFN
-1794 AITDNEGIGQDAF
+1794 PTDPNGEGYDVF
-1807 LYVPKYFYKG
+1807 LYLPKYWYKG
-1817 VNNYMS
+1817 VNDYKNARKHFFVS
-1823 AKKHLFLSGL
+1823 ANDECPVSDAN
-1833 TTVPSS
+1833 TIRYD
-1839 SFTNM
+1839 M
-1844 RLVQIPA
+1844 Q
-1851 MTKFAGQCLDISGS
+1851 DI
-1865 WLDLAVQGELGVG
+1865 
-1878 NPVLNWIG
+1878 
-1886 TASLYNT
+1886 LY
-1893 YRVDVSGGFKQVRFP
+1893 VSGKALDNRIYDDGDQVDSILVTATECSVYKVPVDGMKQVRFP
-1908 GLRHNYA
+1908 GINHSYFSHL
-1915 GFAFADADGKCI
+1915 FADESGNILSTNNLLMADY
-1927 SAQSFTMTD
+1927 S
-1936 VAGNPAD
+1936 GNPAD
-1943 FDNEIGDY
+1943 FMNDEGDY
-1951 IFVNVPDN
+1951 DFRDVPDG
-1959 AAYLYFSMIATNEA
+1959 AKYLYFTCRN
-1973 KFVNGSAFGAMPVTN
+1973 VSAAR
-1988 QQGTVTGYAAVLLTD
+1988 TGVEVIVTD
-2003 STEIEAIEPNWVEHK
+2003 SSEVEAIEPDWVEHK
-2018 PELIGLYQG
+2018 PELIGVYQG
-2027 FAEGITTGGT
+2027 YAAGITTGGT
-2037 PTSGLRSLSGKNTSR
+2037 PTSGLRSISGKTVSR
-2052 GNGTST
+2052 GSGTST
-2058 INAWTYDSDGNPTD
+2058 QVAAWTYDSDGNPTALNT
-2072 YPSDSINGTA
+2072 STRINGTA
-2082 QDFYNLARIRT
+2082 QDFFNLASVRNA
-2093 SQTTVDDGE
+2093 QENVVNGE
-2102 YTTVPYETSKDMA
+2102 YSTVPYETSKDMA
-2115 NLMMAW
+2115 NLLMVW
-2121 FGTRDCETICG
+2121 FGTRDVETLVG
-2132 NGSTSSYTTG
+2132 
-2142 LRNSRGMGDTRIS
+2142 R
-2155 GGSSS
+2155 GSSAGETS
-2160 NTTGLNKMWG
+2160 GVRNAIAFGDSEYIAQNQHNKMWG
-2170 LEAWTASMYEWMDNG
+2170 LECWTASTYEWTDKG
-2185 CLNAPSF
+2185 CFNAASF
-2192 DTFYKEHRV
+2192 DAFKKSRRSDSVT
-2201 EQSNWV
+2201 SWAI
-2207 VDYQLNI
+2207 DYYYNI
-2214 KQQDGNERR
+2214 LQQDGNERR
-2223 VKMATTNQASNVARV
+2223 VKAATVNAATNVARV
-2238 RFGRFC
+2238 RFGRYC
-2244 DIVASAYA
+2244 DIVVSAYA
-2252 GDSVYATCYAC
+2252 GDTTYATCYAA
-2263 YQSANSGKGRVLGR
+2263 YQSSNGSRGRVLGR
-2277 SGSYALAFAGV
+2277 SSHSALAYAGV
-2288 ACAYTNYAASY
+2288 ASSVTNNASTG
-2299 SSAYG
+2299 SSAG
-2304 GGRLCFFGKIENE
+2304 SGGRLCFFGEIENE
-2317 EDVL
+2317 EDLL

>member
-1 MAKKITDETPLQRFE
+1 MAKKITDNTPIQNFE
-16 DDWGGTYSSGQ
+16 DDWGGTYSSGV

-34 KTRGEVERVIKEKV
+34 KTRGEVERVIKAKV
-48 ATMEQNIDGKVG
+48 ATMEQNIEGKVG

-68 VSKDANGK
+68 VTKDANGK

-105 INSINSNMIADIQLG
+105 INSINSNMISEIQLG
-120 ETSQDGTMVELL
+120 ETSQDGSMVELL

-150 AQDVGEIIQPVITT
+150 AQEVGEIIQPVITT
-164 ELLTS
+164 ELLTA

-189 FEGSSERVNYP
+189 FEGASERVNYP

-284 ALSNGYTDAA
+284 ALSNGYTNAA

-306 TGTILKVWVD
+306 TGTTLKVWVD

-322 ENISGTGRNYIYL
+322 ETISGTGRNYVYL
-335 TASNLSAGRHNVQL
+335 TAANLSAGRHNVQL

-375 GLRLNTDVSSISS
+375 GLRFNTDVDSISS
-388 MPLPYDYGSTPL
+388 MPLPYAYGSSAL

-409 LQLDLAAWNNA
+409 LQLDLAAWNSE

-459 TITNGTVVRTFSVVV
+459 TITNGTSVRTFSVVV
-474 SAASGVTETETVGYR
+474 AAASGVTETETVGYR
-489 TKLTATGRSNSEANP
+489 TKLTATGRSNGEANP

-529 VDSLLLTNGAKAVI
+529 VDTLLLTNGAKAVI

-582 IQSLCDNNNDGY
+582 IHSLCDNNNDGY
-594 PMGIRIT
+594 PMGIKIT

-617 AEDLVDENGNYI
+617 AEDNVDENGNYI

-743 IQNCHQRNAVGD
+743 IQTCHQRNAVGD

-913 VMNTGG
+913 TMNTGG
-919 AHLFNN
+919 AHLFHN

-935 PQQYDAR
+935 PQAHDAR

-976 SKSSKIFG
+976 SKSGAIFG
-984 MEGVKDANG
+984 MEKV
-993 NEVGYGGFGGTGAQF
+993 T
-1008 SANETSKWHFA
+1008 
-1019 YKSGDQYIRL
+1019 
-1029 WNSTNNQWGNAIQL
+1029 
-1043 GDAAQCGFSV
+1043 GFSGGANNPM
-1053 SNSQIAQTNGH
+1053 SIS
-1064 PNDTTTWSNTP
+1064 
-1075 PSTTSSKPFLWLK
+1075 
-1088 RTESGTSTYYHIT
+1088 
-1101 GPLTF
+1101 
-1106 ALEALNNA
+1106 LEALNNS

-1121 PAGSANSDALADQLA
+1121 PAGSANSVALSNQLD

-1144 FNHPEDAKWAN
+1144 FNFPEDAVWAN
-1155 VDEGQWDNSK
+1155 VNEGQWDASK

-1171 PLPGARAAVRRFMGW
+1171 PVNATITDANNNEWVGARGAIKRWMGW

-1194 MRTNPD
+1194 MRSNPD

-1209 ASKQKWV
+1209 VSKAKWV
-1216 STKFKNEIAQ
+1216 SNKFKTEIAQ

-1258 DGLKWYSTYYD
+1258 DGLKWYATYYD

-1291 TYDSERAKY
+1291 SYDSERAKY

-1312 VLANFEDE
+1312 ILANFEDE

-1378 RELHRTQFI
+1378 RELHRTQFL

-1397 YGSGNY
+1397 YGAGNY

-1433 GYKLNGLWLQG
+1433 GYKLNGIWLQG

-1476 KELDFTGMGSQLNGT
+1476 KELNFTGMGSQLNGT

-1529 TGQTAVNTGTVGMFD
+1529 TGQTAVNTGTAGMFD
-1544 ISKHTRLSTF
+1544 ISKHSRLSTF
-1554 LAGGTTLTNIKL
+1554 LAGGTSLTNIKL
-1566 PEGSPLETLVMPS
+1566 PEGAPLETLVMPS

-1621 MQQCPNIDHIRIEG
+1621 MQQCPNVDHIRIEG

-1646 PFMNGFRG
+1646 PFMTGFRG
-1654 LTATG
+1654 LTASG
-1659 TEQTYPALIGKVQ
+1659 TEQTYPALIGSVQ

-1677 DDFETMQSFFALCGL
+1677 DDFATMRDFFALCGL
-1692 ELEQCQYT
+1692 ELQECQYT
-1700 EYVFDDTETDPA
+1700 EYTFDDAETDPA

-1722 YAYRVEGQEYGVET
+1722 YAYRVEGESYAVT
-1736 PNGYTRSGHVK
+1736 NPNGYTRSGHVK

-1753 VPVMGLVK
+1753 KPVMGLVK

-1770 RYMHITPLSKENY
+1770 RYMHLTPLSKENY
-1783 TLFADGTSAAN
+1783 ALFEDGTSAAN

-1817 VNNYMS
+1817 VNNYML

-1833 TTVPSS
+1833 TTIPASS
-1839 SFTNM
+1839 STNT
-1844 RLVQIPA
+1844 RLVQLSS

-1865 WLDLAVQGELGVG
+1865 WLDLAVSGELGVG

-1908 GLRHNYA
+1908 GLKHSYA

-1951 IFVNVPDN
+1951 IFCSIPEN
-1959 AAYLYFSMIATNEA
+1959 AAYLYFSMVATNETR
-1973 KFVNGSAFGAMPVTN
+1973 FGDGSAFGAMPVTN

-2027 FAEGITTGGT
+2027 FAAGITAGGT

-2058 INAWTYDSDGNPTD
+2058 IKAWTYDSDGNPTD
-2072 YPSDSINGTA
+2072 YPSGSINGTA

-2093 SQTTVDDGE
+2093 KQTTVDDGE

-2121 FGTRDCETICG
+2121 FGTRDVETICG

-2142 LRNSRGMGDTRIS
+2142 LRNSTGMGDTRIS
-2155 GGSSS
+2155 GGTSS

-2201 EQSNWV
+2201 EQSSWV

-2277 SGSYALAFAGV
+2277 SGDSASANAGV
-2288 ACAYTNYAASY
+2288 AFVGSGNAASL
-2299 SSAYG
+2299 SITSV